1 MKYRENC
8 VDFLENNLLWLQNF
22 LHLSECSTKEALN
35 VSNGTPLNV
44 MIMFFVVYETDIV
57 F

>member
-1 MKYRENC
+1 MKYGENY

-22 LHLSECSTKEALN
+22 LHLSESCTEDTLK

-44 MIMFFVVYETDIV
+44 MIMFFV
-57 F
+57 